1 MIQHQPFLSICI
13 PSYNSVELIS
23 RSIQSIMKQSFND
36 FEIII
41 SDDSTNEDVF
51 DFYNSLKDNRIN
63 YFKHKSIINA
73 TENWNFVLKKAK
85 GRYKMLLH
93 HDDYF
98 RNNLIL
104 EKIYNDFLKNG
115 EMMVYFLNFINED
128 KFKKFYYNKFSM
140 KQIFKHPDNLLY
152 VNYFSTPSCLII
164 NQKVDLYYNEELK
177 WLVDVDLYSR
187 LFKKFNRIKFI
198 SNTSIVIGSGD
209 ERITNTILKKEI
221 LEEFYLL
228 TQKKIFRFKFGIY
241 FLQFMKLK
249 VILIQYF
256 NLKFSDF
263 YK

>member
-13 PSYNSVELIS
+13 PAYNSVELIS
-23 RSIQSIMKQSFND
+23 RSIQLIIDQSFND

-63 YFKHKSIINA
+63 YFKHRSITTA
-73 TENWNFVLKKAK
+73 TENWNFALKKSK

-98 RNNLIL
+98 RNNLVL
-104 EKIYNDFLKNG
+104 DKIYKDYLKNG

-140 KQIFKHPDNLLY
+140 KQFFKYPNNLLY
-152 VNYFSTPSCLII
+152 VNYLSTPSCLVL
-164 NQKVDLYYNEELK
+164 NQKVDLLYNEELK

-187 LFKKFNRIKFI
+187 LFKKFNSIKFI
-198 SNTSIVIGSGD
+198 SDISIVIGSGD
-209 ERITNTILKKEI
+209 ERITNTILKKDI
-221 LEEFYLL
+221 LKEFYLL
-228 TQKKIFRFKFGIY
+228 TKNKIYKYKLGIY
-241 FLQFMKLK
+241 FVKFMKLK
-249 VILIQYF
+249 IILSGYF
-256 NLKFSDF
+256 NFILSKISN
-263 YK
+263 